1 MIERIT
7 GTLAAVTGEAVVVDV
22 GGVGFFVEVSAITYR
37 DLPSVGAT
45 VVLLTHL
52 QVREDALQL
61 YGFSTEEERELFRLF
76 LGVSKIGP
84 KLALAA
90 LSSRRPIALKQA
102 LATGDAA
109 VFSAVPGI
117 GKKTAE
123 RLILELKDKVGDV
136 GGPVG
141 VTLPGSLAG
150 ADDGP
155 LSLARAALL
164 ELGFAPVEADRL
176 LAKVDANQPVEAII
190 RQALAGKAAPMQP
203 AERSRT
209 TRER

>member
-1 MIERIT
+1 MIERLT

-22 GGVGFFVEVSAITYR
+22 GGVGFVVDVSAVTYR
-37 DLPSVGAT
+37 DLPAVGAPL
-45 VVLLTHL
+45 VLLTHL

-76 LGVSKIGP
+76 IGVSKIGP

-90 LSSRRPIALKQA
+90 LSSRRPAALKRA
-102 LATGDAA
+102 LATGDVAT
-109 VFSAVPGI
+109 FSSIPGI

-136 GGPVG
+136 
-141 VTLPGSLAG
+141 SLSAG
-150 ADDGP
+150 AGVGGGALDDDGP

-164 ELGFAPVEADRL
+164 ELGFASAEVGKL
-176 LAKVDANQPVEAII
+176 LAKADPAQPVEAII
-190 RQALAGKAAPMQP
+190 RQALAGN
-203 AERSRT
+203 
-209 TRER
+209 